1 MKRLILAAAILC
13 MAGAAFVGVTN
24 KQTRDDEIKQR
35 KIAEKEYRITNDE
48 LNTTKTELATA
59 EKSHAEAEDAKN
71 KASADLATLEQSLKR
86 QQASIAK
93 NEEELEKIAIQQK
106 EINLVVAKLDGI
118 TSVEELIA
126 KEKGL
131 QDTLAEKT
139 ATKVEEETKLAT
151 STKMKNNVQ
160 AQVVDLE
167 KRQIERAKEIALNG
181 LEATVVAVNK
191 DWGFVM
197 VNAGMSLGVSASSSL
212 LVKRGEELIARL
224 RIVTLAPDMVVC
236 DVVPETIA
244 KGARVM
250 PGDRAIFES
259 LK

>member
-1 MKRLILAAAILC
+1 MKRLIMAAAILC
-13 MAGAAFVGVTN
+13 MAGAAFVGITN
-24 KQTRDDEIKQR
+24 KQTR
-35 KIAEKEYRITNDE
+35 EKEIGLRKVAENEYRQTNDE
-48 LNTTKTELATA
+48 LNIKKTELA
-59 EKSHAEAEDAKN
+59 EAVTNHGEAKDTRDR
-71 KASADLATLEQSLKR
+71 ASADLAGLEQSLKR
-86 QQASIAK
+86 QESTIAK
-93 NEEELEKIAIQQK
+93 SKQELEKIAIQQK
-106 EINLVVAKLDGI
+106 EIDLAVAQLDGI

-139 ATKVEEETKLAT
+139 AAKEEEETKLTA

-160 AQVVDLE
+160 TQVVNLE
-167 KRQIERAKEIALNG
+167 KKQIDRAKKIALNG

-197 VNAGMSLGVSASSSL
+197 VNAGMSLGVSGSSSL

-236 DVVPETIA
+236 DIVPESIA

-259 LK
+259 SN

>member
-24 KQTRDDEIKQR
+24 KQTRDKEIESKQVA
-35 KIAEKEYRITNDE
+35 IKEYRETNDK
-48 LNTTKTELATA
+48 LNTKKTELAEA
-59 EKSHAEAEDAKN
+59 VKAHAEAEDTKA
-71 KASADLATLEQSLKR
+71 KASADLAALEQSLKR
-86 QQASIAK
+86 QESTIAK
-93 NEEELEKIAIQQK
+93 NTEELEKISIQQK
-106 EINLVVAKLDGI
+106 EIDLAVAKLDGI

-139 ATKVEEETKLAT
+139 AAKTGEETKLAD

-160 AQVVDLE
+160 NQVVDLE
-167 KRQIERAKEIALNG
+167 KRQIDRAKKIALNG

-212 LVKRGEELIARL
+212 LIKRGEELIARL

-236 DVVPETIA
+236 DIVPESIA

-259 LK
+259 LN

>member
-24 KQTRDDEIKQR
+24 KQTRDDEIKKR
-35 KIAEKEYRITNDE
+35 TFAEKEYRETNDQ
-48 LNTTKTELATA
+48 LNTKKTELA
-59 EKSHAEAEDAKN
+59 EAVKNHGEAKDARD

-86 QQASIAK
+86 QQATIAK
-93 NEEELEKIAIQQK
+93 NKSELEKIAVQQK
-106 EINLVVAKLDGI
+106 EIDLAVAKLDGI

-139 ATKVEEETKLAT
+139 AAKAEEETKLAT

-160 AQVVDLE
+160 VQVVDLE
-167 KRQIERAKEIALNG
+167 KKQIERAKTIALNG

-197 VNAGMSLGVSASSSL
+197 VNAGMNLGVSGTSSL

-236 DVVPETIA
+236 DVVPDSIA

>member
-13 MAGAAFVGVTN
+13 MAGAAFIGVTN
-24 KQTRDDEIKQR
+24 KQTRDKEITAKNVA
-35 KIAEKEYRITNDE
+35 IKEYRETNDK
-48 LNTTKTELATA
+48 LNTKKTELAEA
-59 EKSHAEAEDAKN
+59 VKAHAEAQDTRD
-71 KASADLATLEQSLKR
+71 KASADLAALEQSLKR
-86 QQASIAK
+86 QESTIAK
-93 NEEELEKIAIQQK
+93 NKEELEKIAIQQK
-106 EINLVVAKLDGI
+106 EIDLAVAKLDGI

-131 QDTLAEKT
+131 QDNLAEKT
-139 ATKVEEETKLAT
+139 AAKTAQETKLAE

-160 AQVVDLE
+160 GQVMDLE
-167 KRQIERAKEIALNG
+167 KKQIERAKKIALNG

-236 DVVPETIA
+236 DIVPESIA

-259 LK
+259 LN

>member
-48 LNTTKTELATA
+48 LNETKTELATA
-59 EKSHAEAEDAKN
+59 ETNHKAAEDAKN
-71 KASADLATLEQSLKR
+71 KASADLAGLEQSLKR

-93 NEEELEKIAIQQK
+93 NQEELEKIAIQQK
-106 EINLVVAKLDGI
+106 EIDLVVAKLDGI

-126 KEKGL
+126 KEKSL

-139 ATKVEEETKLAT
+139 AMKVEEETKLAT

-167 KRQIERAKEIALNG
+167 KNQIERAKAIALNG

-197 VNAGMSLGVSASSSL
+197 VNAGMALGVSASSSL